1 MSQPPTPLPGSGS
14 GSLVC
19 IAADSGTLG
28 LSQNPPRRSLD
39 TPVIHPLQL
48 DIGKRR
54 AAGGHRQ
61 NGMHQQPLSPTPAC
75 LYHPGPGASP
85 TTLHPLLPPGV
96 LDPELFLKFTFQDF
110 AISLVNKFNQ
120 LITMESNSWLL
131 YPKGQSSE
139 LPRLLQGPPAAG
151 ASFKLS
157 EPLPQASPL
166 ESSYS
171 FSSLALCCVSTSP
184 GQSQY
189 WEAILPLPWTLR
201 DCTLCSWRQ
210 LAPTYPPLLLPQF
223 CELASCL

>member
-1 MSQPPTPLPGSGS
+1 M
-14 GSLVC
+14 C

-39 TPVIHPLQL
+39 TPVTHPLQL

-61 NGMHQQPLSPTPAC
+61 NGMHRQPLSPTPAC

-85 TTLHPLLPPGV
+85 TTLPKCTAAPRLGGPASRCTGPRTV
-96 LDPELFLKFTFQDF
+96 LKFTFPDF
-110 AISLVNKFNQ
+110 AISLVNKFYQ

-139 LPRLLQGPPAAG
+139 LLRLPQGPPAAG

-166 ESSYS
+166 KSSYS
-171 FSSLALCCVSTSP
+171 FLYEAALLFAVCPPALGRASIGKPFSRYP
-184 GQSQY
+184 GHSGTVPC
-189 WEAILPLPWTLR
+189 AHGG
-201 DCTLCSWRQ
+201 SW
-210 LAPTYPPLLLPQF
+210 PPLTLPCCF
-223 CELASCL
+223 LSSVN